1 MITQINKF
9 FKNISENIPL
19 LNGFDYG
26 VLTNDKNIFNKFKY
40 PILWVN
46 EEFQTKYGTKSIQNK
61 VLEVEYTFNVWI
73 FNRWGEN
80 QPDTLKAR
88 YEQLSITEQIAQMV
102 AILALSRPTNSVS
115 PFIDVSLNDAV
126 TYVDIYADRLVATSL
141 SFSIK
146 MKGQNICQIDQTT
159 INDVF
164 NLNC

>member
-1 MITQINKF
+1 
-9 FKNISENIPL
+9 
-19 LNGFDYG
+19 
-26 VLTNDKNIFNKFKY
+26 
-40 PILWVN
+40 
-46 EEFQTKYGTKSIQNK
+46 